1 MVLATIM
8 PLIIGYIYYHKSLF
22 GNVWRDSLAL
32 AETSGKQFNTP
43 SVLIFALVFSFLL
56 AFFLLNFN
64 NSGINQ
70 EGDFDNFQHGAWHGT
85 FIAITVVLPV
95 IVINGYFGRKNWKNM
110 LINLGYWII
119 TLTLMGGVIDAMNH
133 WENIIIPIS

>member
-22 GNVWRDSLAL
+22 GNAWQNSIGLSDDNS
-32 AETSGKQFNTP
+32 KKFNKP
-43 SVLIFALVFSFLL
+43 IVLVFALILSFFLS
-56 AFFLLNFN
+56 FFLLNFN

-85 FIAITVVLPV
+85 FIAIIVVLPV

-119 TLTLMGGVIDAMNH
+119 TLALMGGVIDAMNH